1 MMDLAH
7 PWLLL
12 LLPLPVLVHFVA
24 PPYRQRDSAVRLPFF
39 RQMSDAAGLEP
50 KEGAAVVVRRRLVT
64 LGAAVI
70 WILVVAALCGP
81 ARLGPPQNISKA
93 NRDVVLAI
101 DISGSMDTVDFP
113 DAEGARQQ
121 RFAAVQGV
129 VDDFVTRRD
138 GDRVALIVFGSKAYV
153 QAPLTQDLQTVNALL
168 AQTEVGMAGPH
179 TALGD
184 AIGLAIHTFEASEI
198 EQRMLI
204 VLSDGN
210 DTASQMSPINAAE
223 IANDKGVQIFGVGVG
238 DKDASGENRLDMGVL
253 ESLASRTGGQA
264 YFAGDAG
271 ALQSIY
277 DEIDALTPRDV
288 EALSW
293 RQREDLSYIP
303 LSLAALIGLALL
315 MLVQMIPV
323 RRTQS

>member
-7 PWLLL
+7 PWVLA
-12 LLPLPVLVHFVA
+12 LLPLPVLVHYFA
-24 PPYRQRDSAVRLPFF
+24 PPFRQRDSAVRLPFF
-39 RQMSDAAGLEP
+39 RQLTDAAGLEM
-50 KEGAAVVVRRRLVT
+50 KEGAAIVARRRVVT
-64 LGAAVI
+64 VGVGLI
-70 WILVVAALCGP
+70 WILVLVALSGP
-81 ARLGPPQNISKA
+81 ARLGPPQQITKA
-93 NRDVVLAI
+93 KRDVVLAI

-113 DAEGARQQ
+113 DAEGNRQQ
-121 RFAAVQGV
+121 RFAAVQDV
-129 VDDFVTRRD
+129 VADFVTQRE

-184 AIGLAIHTFEASEI
+184 AIGLAIRTFEASEI

-204 VLSDGN
+204 LLSDGN

-223 IANDKGVQIFGVGVG
+223 IANDKDVQIFGVGVG
-238 DKDASGENRLDMGVL
+238 DKTARGENRLDMGLL
-253 ESLASRTGGQA
+253 ETLASRTGGQA

-271 ALQSIY
+271 ALQNIY
-277 DEIDALTPRDV
+277 DEIDALAPRDV

-293 RQREDLSYIP
+293 RQREELSHIP
-303 LSLAALIGLALL
+303 LMGAALLGLALL
-315 MLVQMIPV
+315 LLGQMAPV
-323 RRTQS
+323 RRSQS